1 MKPAL
6 IITAYN
12 RPEYVERCFNSL
24 SKVDLKGITVVLVD
38 DASTQPLPKNVFC
51 DHLLKHTK
59 NTGIK
64 KALLTGIEY
73 AISLGCD
80 VFINLDSDA
89 IVAPDFIDKVL
100 ELHRKWPTAITSGFN
115 STTKGRNPIIMEGYG
130 YYHKRYANGIN
141 MCFNRKVYEE
151 AIKPSLTKV
160 GNWDFNASNIY
171 SFATITKPSVVQH
184 IGYHSSMGHDTE
196 TPDYAHDFKEFHLP
210 DVTLFGIDARDPNGI
225 RRAAEISTMNIQFG
239 DVKIIT
245 EKLFEGHAAY
255 SDFCINKM
263 PDYIHTSHALI
274 IHADGYVVKPE
285 AWRDEWLQYDYIG
298 APWEW
303 IKDDYNIG
311 NGGFNLRSKKLMEAV
326 RSLRPAVT
334 HPEDSVICRE
344 LRPQLELMGIRF
356 APLEVC
362 RKFSIEAYASKD
374 NKYNGQF
381 GFHSRW
387 VDMSALPKWI
397 QLPKR
402 VMPVYPKKKI
412 WYKIVAYINN
422 TL

>member
-24 SKVDLKGITVVLVD
+24 SKVDLKGITVIVVD

-64 KALLTGIEY
+64 GALLTGIEY
-73 AISLGCD
+73 AISLSCD
-80 VFINLDSDA
+80 VFINMDSDSV
-89 IVAPDFIDKVL
+89 VAPEFITTLLD
-100 ELHRKWPTAITSGFN
+100 LHSLNEYGIVSGFN
-115 STTKGRNPIIMEGYG
+115 STTKNRNPIIGRGTTYDI
-130 YYHKRYANGIN
+130 KRYANGIN
-141 MCFNRKVYEE
+141 MVYNRNVYENY
-151 AIKPSLTKV
+151 IKPGLQSNT
-160 GNWDFNASNIY
+160 NWDFFASSNLPHSLI
-171 SFATITKPSVVQH
+171 SVPSVVQH
-184 IGYHSSMGHDTE
+184 IGYHSSMGHDSE
-196 TPDYAHDFKEFHLP
+196 IPDYANDFKEFYLP
-210 DVTLFGIDARDPNGI
+210 DVTLFGIDARDPQGI

-245 EKLFEGHAAY
+245 DKLFEGHQGY

-274 IHADGYVVKPE
+274 IHSDGYILKPE
-285 AWRDEWLQYDYIG
+285 AWRDEWLEYDYIG

-303 IKDDYNIG
+303 IKDEYNIG
-311 NGGFNLRSKKLMEAV
+311 NGGFNLRSKRLMDAV
-326 RSLRPAVT
+326 RMLQPKVT

-344 LRPQLELMGIRF
+344 LRPQLEQMGIKF

-374 NKYNGQF
+374 NKYSGQF

-387 VDMSALPKWI
+387 VDMSALPKWL

-402 VMPVYPKKKI
+402 TMPVYPKKKFGR
-412 WYKIVAYINN
+412 K
-422 TL
+422 